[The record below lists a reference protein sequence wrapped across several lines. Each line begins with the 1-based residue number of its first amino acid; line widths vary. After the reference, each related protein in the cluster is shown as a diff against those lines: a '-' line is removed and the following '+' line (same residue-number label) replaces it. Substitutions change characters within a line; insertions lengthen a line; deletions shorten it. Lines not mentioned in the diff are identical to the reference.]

1 MATLLQSA
9 STDDRLPHVLRHCQR
24 CSMSTPHEI
33 HAGVVVCL
41 LCIER
46 ARNYELD
53 RD

>member
-1 MATLLQSA
+1 MPPLQSTP
-9 STDDRLPHVLRHCQR
+9 TDDRLPHVLRHCPR
-24 CSMSTPHEI
+24 CCITTAHEI
-33 HAGVVVCL
+33 QAGLIVCL

>member
-1 MATLLQSA
+1 MATLLQPVPA
-9 STDDRLPHVLRHCQR
+9 DDRLPHLLRHCPR
-24 CSMSTPHEI
+24 CGISTPHEI
-33 HAGVVVCL
+33 QAGLVVCL